1 MTEDM
6 VKPEVEMALVV
17 NRIVTTHEAE
27 RLHSMCSLLN
37 TFNYAVQVQ
46 GKRNDW
52 NAHDFRAFAIA
63 LCAMDEIG
71 TYEPRDNPEKITEEN
86 RK

>member
-1 MTEDM
+1 MTENGVTPEAEM
-6 VKPEVEMALVV
+6 VLVV
-17 NRIVTTHEAE
+17 NKIVTTHDEE
-27 RLHSMCSLLN
+27 RLHSMCSLIN

-46 GKRNDW
+46 GRRNEW
-52 NAHDFRAFAIA
+52 NPHDFRAFSIA

-71 TYEPRDNPEKITEEN
+71 QHDTKRGVEKIMEET

>member
-1 MTEDM
+1 MAENQI
-6 VKPEVEMALVV
+6 KPEVEMSLVV
-17 NRIVTTHEAE
+17 ARVIREQDEE

-46 GKRNDW
+46 GKRNVW
-52 NAHDFRAFAIA
+52 KEYDFRAFAIA

-71 TYEPRDNPEKITEEN
+71 NEVRQKDAPEK
-86 RK
+86 